1 MTVIIPISSWLNTK
15 EVNIMLKDYYVIT
28 IENNNTQTIKRIG
41 IELLSLDN
49 AYVNKLRTTVEIFY
63 PLEKVPFEIEPKV
76 TNKNANLVFLYF
88 KNFSSAYNFIA
99 LYKKQADCENKKL
112 ISMSPDDTKR
122 FEALGFDNMSR
133 TVDFGKDD
141 VNIDEYL
148 TF

>member
-1 MTVIIPISSWLNTK
+1 
-15 EVNIMLKDYYVIT
+15 MLKDYYVIT

-76 TNKNANLVFLYF
+76 TNKNTNLVFLYF
-88 KNFSSAYNFIA
+88 NNFSKAYKFIA
-99 LYKKQADCENKKL
+99 LYKNQAERENKKL

-122 FEALGFDNMSR
+122 FESLGFDNMSR

>member
-1 MTVIIPISSWLNTK
+1 
-15 EVNIMLKDYYVIT
+15 MLKDYYVIT

-63 PLEKVPFEIEPKV
+63 PLEKVPYEIETKV
-76 TNKNANLVFLYF
+76 TNKNTNLVFLYF
-88 KNFSSAYNFIA
+88 NNFSKAYKFIA
-99 LYKKQADCENKKL
+99 LYKNQAERENKKL

-122 FEALGFDNMSR
+122 FESLGFDNMSR

-141 VNIDEYL
+141 INIDEYL

>member
-1 MTVIIPISSWLNTK
+1 
-15 EVNIMLKDYYVIT
+15 MLKDYYVIT

-49 AYVNKLRTTVEIFY
+49 AYINKLQTTVEIFY

-76 TNKNANLVFLYF
+76 SNKNTNLVFLF
-88 KNFSSAYNFIA
+88 FNTFAKAYNFIA
-99 LYKKQADCENKKL
+99 LYKQHAERENKKL
-112 ISMSPDDTKR
+112 ISMTPDDTKR
-122 FEALGFDNMSR
+122 FKELGFDNMSR

-141 VNIDEYL
+141 INIDDYL

>member
-1 MTVIIPISSWLNTK
+1 
-15 EVNIMLKDYYVIT
+15 MLKDYYVIT

-49 AYVNKLRTTVEIFY
+49 SYVNNLRTTVEIFY
-63 PLEKVPFEIEPKV
+63 PLEKVPYEIETKV
-76 TNKNANLVFLYF
+76 TNKNTNLVFLYF
-88 KNFSSAYNFIA
+88 NNFSKAYKFIA
-99 LYKKQADCENKKL
+99 MYKNQAERENKKL

-122 FEALGFDNMSR
+122 FESLGFDNMSR